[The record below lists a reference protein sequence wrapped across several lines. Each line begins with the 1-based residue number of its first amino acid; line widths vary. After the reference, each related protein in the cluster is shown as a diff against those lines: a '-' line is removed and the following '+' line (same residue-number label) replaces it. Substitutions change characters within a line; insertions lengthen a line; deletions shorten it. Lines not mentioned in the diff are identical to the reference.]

1 MGIITESISKGF
13 VRSYMQVLRTVPD
26 MWEMPDKCSYIRVM
40 VMPFTETENMREG
53 AVWGSGEVAGRED
66 DSSVLHTLT

>member
-1 MGIITESISKGF
+1 MKA
-13 VRSYMQVLRTVPD
+13 LRTVPD

-53 AVWGSGEVAGRED
+53 PVWGSGVVGGGE
-66 DSSVLHTLT
+66 

>member
-13 VRSYMQVLRTVPD
+13 VRSYMKVLRTVPA

-40 VMPFTETENMREG
+40 VMPFIETENMREG
-53 AVWGSGEVAGRED
+53 PVWGVGWRGEN